1 VLLHNLLG
9 YGLGYTAARLLRM
22 PERDCRAIAFEVGL
36 QNGGLASGL
45 AMTLGKVGTV
55 GLAPALFGPI
65 MNMTGSLLAGWWAK
79 SEQPAPE

>member
-1 VLLHNLLG
+1 
-9 YGLGYTAARLLRM
+9 M

-36 QNGGLASGL
+36 QNGGLASGI

-79 SEQPAPE
+79 SGQPAPE